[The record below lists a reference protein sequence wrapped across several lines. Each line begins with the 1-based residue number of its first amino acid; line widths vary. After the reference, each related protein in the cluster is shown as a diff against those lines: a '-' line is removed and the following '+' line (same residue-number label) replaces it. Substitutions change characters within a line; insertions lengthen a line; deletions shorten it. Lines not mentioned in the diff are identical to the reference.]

1 MPVKIAMCFITNTDK
16 PNTRPLVNYVSSP
29 QPAVQPAIQTA
40 IQQVSSQSRNTSRFN
55 MNSVFA
61 AKGKRGG

>member
-1 MPVKIAMCFITNTDK
+1 MPIKIPMCFITNTDR
-16 PNTRPLVNYVSSP
+16 PNTRPVVNYVSSP
-29 QPAVQPAIQTA
+29 QPTVQTAIQTA
-40 IQQVSSQSRNTSRFN
+40 IQSVSSQSRNTSRFN

>member
-1 MPVKIAMCFITNTDK
+1 MPIKIPMCFITNSDR

-29 QPAVQPAIQTA
+29 QPAVQTA
-40 IQQVSSQSRNTSRFN
+40 IQSVSSQSRNTSRFN

>member
-1 MPVKIAMCFITNTDK
+1 MPIKIPMCFITNTDR
-16 PNTRPLVNYVSSP
+16 PNTRPVVNYVSSP
-29 QPAVQPAIQTA
+29 QPAIQTA
-40 IQQVSSQSRNTSRFN
+40 IQPVSSQSRNTSKFN